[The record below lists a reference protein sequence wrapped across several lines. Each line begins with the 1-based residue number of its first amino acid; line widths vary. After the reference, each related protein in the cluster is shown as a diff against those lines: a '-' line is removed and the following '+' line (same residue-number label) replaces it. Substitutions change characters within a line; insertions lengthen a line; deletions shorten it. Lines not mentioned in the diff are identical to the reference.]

1 MDYVFDKICMYISLF
16 FLHKHFPPLQD
27 SLRICLLPTILS
39 YDAPWPV
46 RKVPLR
52 CTPHFIV
59 HHLET
64 KTYCVVTSNSEP
76 TLKIWKFNGDD
87 KVREGSLRWW
97 ILRPVMWWLFTELF
111 VFLCAF
117 CFMFVWLCYLLQD
130 MYYIYMYESFLD
142 ISCIAVSEWY
152 CTLISN
158 NYISFSSM
166 TELVKSDY
174 E

>member
-1 MDYVFDKICMYISLF
+1 MLYIKLACSFHCF
-16 FLHKHFPPLQD
+16 FYKYFSCLQD

-64 KTYCVVTSNSEP
+64 KTYCVVTSSSEP

-87 KVREGSLRWW
+87 KVREGSLRF
-97 ILRPVMWWLFTELF
+97 IFYVLG
-111 VFLCAF
+111 CAIEMNLMMIF
-117 CFMFVWLCYLLQD
+117 IMYLNMCY
-130 MYYIYMYESFLD
+130 Y
-142 ISCIAVSEWY
+142 
-152 CTLISN
+152 
-158 NYISFSSM
+158 
-166 TELVKSDY
+166 
-174 E
+174 